1 VTSRIECFSC
11 PFGSKAPPTWGGFY
25 LIKWLMYH
33 VNVHDMKI
41 YCEFIGLIVAFDI
54 SNIRWMYNIPN
65 PMQKL
70 TIGWLNAYKEANN
83 HYKTLEKW
91 RDNTKD
97 FENISLGKYSI

>member
-1 VTSRIECFSC
+1 MFFMPIWLK
-11 PFGSKAPPTWGGFY
+11 GSTYMGGFH

-41 YCEFIGLIVAFDI
+41 YYEFTGLIVAFDI

-83 HYKTLEKW
+83 HYKKLEKW

-97 FENISLGKYSI
+97 FENISLRKYSI